1 MCSATNERHLLIFDW
16 KPQFFNESKIVACKR
31 IVLLTNTLIQE
42 QSSVPRSPWVLLI
55 EKPTTV
61 CLYISEQM
69 VIDDYFLLCHR
80 EFSSVHQK

>member
-1 MCSATNERHLLIFDW
+1 MQENCS
-16 KPQFFNESKIVACKR
+16 FNKYTDSGAGLC
-31 IVLLTNTLIQE
+31 TQE
-42 QSSVPRSPWVLLI
+42 PRVLLI

-80 EFSSVHQK
+80 EFSSVHQKLLFH